1 MRILLILL
9 ALLFIL
15 LQMGTTYIW
24 VETDTLEHFTRSF
37 ELFYDAGIQYW
48 SRLAFSLG
56 AAWYILSLVM
66 LLGVLVSLVKRE
78 FRLLLPISVA
88 GSVISTA
95 AMWYA
100 MYPLHLIFGGGFSL

>member
-1 MRILLILL
+1 MRILLTLL

-37 ELFYDAGIQYW
+37 ELFYDAGIPYW
-48 SRLAFSLG
+48 SQLAFSWG
-56 AAWYILSLVM
+56 AAWYVLSLVM
-66 LLGVLVSLVKRE
+66 LLGVLVSMLKRE
-78 FRLLLPISVA
+78 LRVLLPISLVC
-88 GSVISTA
+88 SVIATA

-100 MYPLHLIFGGGFSL
+100 MYPLHLMFSGGVNI